1 MLVLVVAGFVVVM
14 SLMEM
19 EMPLARVS
27 WPALLLGAGSYVAF
41 TYLVTWW
48 NASRDLARLM
58 RPGPARPTRG
68 PALLAMATQI
78 YMVLALAAL
87 MLAGWGAWIEES
99 LHLAGVPLAAKALA
113 VAPFVLALLAYWWA
127 IYPLE
132 QALRLRRIEQAAMSG
147 ELAMPAW
154 TRRQHLSFNLRHHL
168 LFVAAPAGA
177 IILVVD
183 VIHLLEDAIGPAVSA
198 AAAITAGG
206 LLFLL
211 APALVVSIWRTRP
224 LPAGEL
230 RGRLEQ
236 TCRRLGLRYRRI
248 LLWDTG
254 GVIVNAG
261 VMGVVRPLR
270 YVLLSDALLAR
281 LDEDSVEAIFAHEAG
296 HVLYHH
302 IPYMIAFTVGLLML
316 CGAVADV
323 AAGAL
328 GLDYTG
334 ARLLALVIAAG
345 TWGWLFGPL
354 SRRFERQ
361 ADVFGAVGASGG
373 GELTALG
380 TGIFGNSLMQVAR
393 FNGIPPTRRN
403 YRHGSIQR
411 RVNYLVELL
420 ASTAGREKLD
430 RQIRL
435 IKLGIL
441 VLLAGGIVATLATY
455 TEPVLGQ

>member
-14 SLMEM
+14 SLMQV
-19 EMPLARVS
+19 PLARVS

-58 RPGPARPTRG
+58 RPGPLRPTRG
-68 PALLAMATQI
+68 AALLAAATQI

-87 MLAGWGAWIEES
+87 MLVGWGAWIEES
-99 LHLAGVPLAAKALA
+99 LHLVGVPLAAKALA
-113 VAPFVLALLAYWWA
+113 VTPFVLALLAYWWA
-127 IYPLE
+127 MYPLE
-132 QALRLRRIEQAAMSG
+132 QALRLRRIEQAAVSG
-147 ELAMPAW
+147 EMAMPAW
-154 TRRQHLSFNLRHHL
+154 TRKQHLSFNLRHHL

-183 VIHLLEDAIGPAVSA
+183 VIQLLEDTIGQAASG
-198 AAAITAGG
+198 AAAIAAGG

-236 TCRRLGLRYRRI
+236 TCRRLGLRYRQI

-261 VMGVVRPLR
+261 VMGVVGPLR

-296 HVLYHH
+296 HVLHHH

-316 CGAVADV
+316 CGAAAGAAAGVLGLDTTEAQLLALAV
-323 AAGAL
+323 AAGA
-328 GLDYTG
+328 
-334 ARLLALVIAAG
+334 
-345 TWGWLFGPL
+345 WGWLFGPL
-354 SRRFERQ
+354 SRRLERQ
-361 ADVFGAVGASGG
+361 ADVFGAVAASGG

-380 TGIFGNSLMQVAR
+380 AGIFGNSLMEVAR
-393 FNGIPPTRRN
+393 LNGIPPTRRN

-420 ASTAGREKLD
+420 ASAAGADKVD

-441 VLLAGGIVATLATY
+441 VLLAAGIVATLAAST
-455 TEPVLGQ
+455 

>member
-14 SLMEM
+14 SLMK
-19 EMPLARVS
+19 MPLARVS

-48 NASRDLARLM
+48 NASRDLARLT
-58 RPGPARPTRG
+58 RPGPARPTRR
-68 PALLAMATQI
+68 PALLAVATQI

-99 LHLAGVPLAAKALA
+99 LLLAGVPLVAKALA
-113 VAPFVLALLAYWWA
+113 VTPFVLALLAYWWA

-183 VIHLLEDAIGPAVSA
+183 VIHLLADAIGPAVSTA
-198 AAAITAGG
+198 AAVTAGG

-224 LPAGEL
+224 LPVGEL
-230 RGRLEQ
+230 RGRLEK

-261 VMGVVRPLR
+261 VMGVVSPLR

-296 HVLYHH
+296 HIVHHH

-316 CGAVADV
+316 CGA
-323 AAGAL
+323 AAGAAAEAL
-328 GLDYTG
+328 GLDPTETQ
-334 ARLLALVIAAG
+334 LLALAIAGG

-354 SRRFERQ
+354 SRRLERQ
-361 ADVFGAVGASGG
+361 ADVFGAVAASGG

-380 TGIFGNSLMQVAR
+380 TGIFGNSLMEVAR

-411 RVNYLVELL
+411 RVDYLIELL
-420 ASTAGREKLD
+420 ASTAGAQKLD

-441 VLLAGGIVATLATY
+441 VLLAGGIVATFAASM
-455 TEPVLGQ
+455 

>member
-19 EMPLARVS
+19 PPLARAS

-58 RPGPARPTRG
+58 RPAPARPTRG
-68 PALLAMATQI
+68 PALLAVATQI

-87 MLAGWGAWIEES
+87 MLAGWGAWIAES

-113 VAPFVLALLAYWWA
+113 VTPFVLALLAYWWA

-177 IILVVD
+177 IILVMD
-183 VIHLLEDAIGPAVSA
+183 VIRLLEDAIGPSVSA
-198 AAAITAGG
+198 AAAIAAGG

-296 HVLYHH
+296 HVLHHH

-316 CGAVADV
+316 CGA
-323 AAGAL
+323 AAGAAAEAL
-328 GLDYTG
+328 GLDPTG
-334 ARLLALVIAAG
+334 AQLLPLAIAGGA
-345 TWGWLFGPL
+345 WGWLFGPL

-361 ADVFGAVGASGG
+361 ADVFGAVAASGG

-380 TGIFGNSLMQVAR
+380 TGIFGNSLMEVAR

-420 ASTAGREKLD
+420 ASAAGAGKVD

-441 VLLAGGIVATLATY
+441 VLLAGGIVVTFATST
-455 TEPVLGQ
+455 